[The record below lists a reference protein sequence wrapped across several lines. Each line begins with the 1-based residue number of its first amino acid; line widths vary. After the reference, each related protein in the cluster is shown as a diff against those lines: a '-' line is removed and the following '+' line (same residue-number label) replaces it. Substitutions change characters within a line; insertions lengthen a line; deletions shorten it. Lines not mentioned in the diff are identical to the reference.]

1 MSNPTFV
8 TTSGSGYTDVPATT
22 TGTAVLT
29 RPGILCGIMFL
40 SANATTAI
48 TLSDSV
54 DGTGSPQAVFISP
67 VTVAVGTFYSVQIPC
82 ANGIWAAGGTG
93 SAHALVT
100 YQ

>member
-1 MSNPTFV
+1 MSNPIFV
-8 TTSGSGYTDVPATT
+8 TTSGSSYTDVPATT
-22 TGTAVLT
+22 TGTLVSGN
-29 RPGILCGIMFL
+29 PGILCGIMFL

-48 TLSDSV
+48 TIKDSI
-54 DGTGSPQAVFISP
+54 DGTGSPQSLFISP

-82 ANGIWAAGGTG
+82 VNGLWAVGGTG